1 MRKRILLWRPQRF
14 RVQRS
19 TSSPSPG
26 CLLRVV
32 CRGRLSSPAALCGA
46 RLSWAGRG
54 VPRGYRDGLSVP
66 SALGFARLR
75 RGAGRGREGSS
86 GRHAAAPRRPAGPLG
101 FATRESS
108 GTREYSGGGL
118 GGARNASPPGHARP
132 PAGLEGTCVNIPP
145 VMCRPPRVEPPETAE
160 LRNKPRASPPAGVEA
175 PSLYWGG
182 RVSRKCNSM
191 PPAFLSS
198 LVSFSSFPASVSS
211 VRSPRPS
218 LSSPRSLW
226 PLCVGSR
233 GRRLPRGQDMHLPEF
248 GAPLRA
254 PGRKGGPSRRQA
266 ASSAERRP
274 RAGAPAVLADT
285 ATHAR
290 RRRTAGAWGR
300 GRRTRALSRTRSS
313 NAQSSAQCSA
323 SSRWGVP
330 MFRAF

>member
-175 PSLYWGG
+175 PSVNWRATSPGSAIQYLPPSFLPSFRSLPFRLLCPPCVRPVLLCPL
-182 RVSRKCNSM
+182 RVRSGLSALA
-191 PPAFLSS
+191 PAGAA
-198 LVSFSSFPASVSS
+198 FPAVRTCIFPNLAHLSVH
-211 VRSPRPS
+211 RA
-218 LSSPRSLW
+218 
-226 PLCVGSR
+226 
-233 GRRLPRGQDMHLPEF
+233 GR
-248 GAPLRA
+248 
-254 PGRKGGPSRRQA
+254 GGP
-266 ASSAERRP
+266 
-274 RAGAPAVLADT
+274 
-285 ATHAR
+285 
-290 RRRTAGAWGR
+290 
-300 GRRTRALSRTRSS
+300 
-313 NAQSSAQCSA
+313 
-323 SSRWGVP
+323 
-330 MFRAF
+330 